1 MIVVFSFITLA
12 LFADPL
18 NSPAFLVFQLV
29 VRSWRKTCLFLFGLP
44 SSSPSLSLS
53 PSFSLAVSYFSFI
66 DVQLKKDTWTWPA
79 GIDDLSFMMMTMT
92 MMVMMTYAPA
102 RGLPPPPARGAL
114 SENFFTLI
122 CRIAE
127 NAFMIPASRYVFAYL
142 FNFLEPK
149 MPSQISIAK

>member
-29 VRSWRKTCLFLFGLP
+29 VRSWRKTCLFLLGCPLC
-44 SSSPSLSLS
+44 LSLLLS
-53 PSFSLAVSYFSFI
+53 PWLSPVSYFSFI
-66 DVQLKKDTWTWPA
+66 DVQLKNDTWTLPA

-92 MMVMMTYAPA
+92 MMMTYAPA
-102 RGLPPPPARGAL
+102 TGLPPPPARGAL

-127 NAFMIPASRYVFAYL
+127 NAFMIAASRYVFAYL
-142 FNFLEPK
+142 FNFLMTK
-149 MPSQISIAK
+149 MPSQILIAK